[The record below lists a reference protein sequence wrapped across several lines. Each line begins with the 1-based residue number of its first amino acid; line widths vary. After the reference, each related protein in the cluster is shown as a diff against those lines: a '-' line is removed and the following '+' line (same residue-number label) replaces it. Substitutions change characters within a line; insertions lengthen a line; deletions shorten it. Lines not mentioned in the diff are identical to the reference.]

1 MASDMKIVIRDFRRG
16 EEADVYSLV
25 QAVLAEHG
33 LHMKPDSTD
42 RDLDDIQAGYVDTGG
57 TFRIVEVDDELAGSY
72 GLYPVSKSV
81 CELRKMY
88 LLSSYQ
94 GQGVGRQM
102 MEDMLSCAKTAG
114 FTEVLLETNS
124 VLARARKLYIRYG
137 FAPYEPEHLSDR
149 CDMAMRLRL

>member
-1 MASDMKIVIRDFRRG
+1 MKIVIRDFRRG
-16 EEADVYSLV
+16 EEADVFSLV
-25 QAVLAEHG
+25 QTVLAEYG

-42 RDLDDIQAGYVDTGG
+42 RDLDDIQAGYVATGG
-57 TFRIVEVDDELAGSY
+57 TFRIVEVDDKIVGSY

-88 LLSSYQ
+88 LLSWYQ
-94 GQGVGRQM
+94 GQGIGRQM
-102 MEDMLSCAKTAG
+102 MQDMLSRAKTAG

-124 VLARARKLYIRYG
+124 VLERARKLYLRYG

-149 CDMAMRLRL
+149 CDMAMRLRF